1 MHAALISKTRLVSLI
16 LGIGFCKTLLAVP
29 QLITVNAFST
39 QEFINTSSAV
49 NTSITV
55 TNNSTVEFLDS
66 STISSGNVSLDAT
79 SQLIFNQVSNDT
91 VLGQI
96 TGTGTILKQG
106 TPELT
111 ISSNNSAFAGNTFVQ
126 GGALN
131 ILTDLGGNVTV
142 ESSAAITISGTVG
155 GNLTLTGGTAIPGAV
170 TVGQLNVGGNYASNG
185 ASTYDVNINGANAT
199 LIEVTGTASVNG
211 TVDLL
216 SAIGPTLM
224 KYPILHATGGVIVQ
238 NYSTLIQSPFLKFMI
253 GYDANNVY
261 LLYAG
266 SNFSL
271 VGETPNQRHVAT
283 AIDSIVIPTL
293 CEMSFIGVLSGLPL
307 PKVLNALDSFSGAQ
321 YAYLTDIVQSADRN
335 FNRTIYQV
343 IREQFSCPYCEGE
356 NIQAWVDVGY
366 GKNYA
371 HGYYN
376 ARGYRAHNNAF
387 SAGVYTCAIKNFLL
401 GLAGEYE
408 RDHVN
413 FIQKGRNIFHT
424 GQGSLYASYKY
435 SRVYVF
441 SDLIIGHT
449 TSSFKRPIRY
459 GASRN
464 LARSQVTLNHGL
476 FYIEVGGN
484 IMLCDFFDE
493 GCSNSELHSNFLCQ
507 PFAGY
512 EQDYT
517 HGNHIKEQG
526 AQCLNLEIEKKNVS
540 GENLYL
546 GAHFSGAPLS
556 YLILNG
562 DVAWKHRFGA
572 QGTTNKTRFR
582 DFGSRFNIYGSDQGA
597 NGLIGTFE
605 ILGLIS
611 DTFEINCALS
621 GEKWKRWSAF
631 QISAGVNAKW

>member
-1 MHAALISKTRLVSLI
+1 MHATSLSKTRLVCLI
-16 LGIGFCKTLLAVP
+16 LAIGFCKTLLAAP

-39 QEFINTSSAV
+39 QNFINTSSAV
-49 NTSITV
+49 NTAITV

-79 SQLIFNQVSNDT
+79 SQLIFDQVINDT

-111 ISSNNSAFAGNTFVQ
+111 ISSDNSAFAGNTFVQ
-126 GGALN
+126 GGVLN
-131 ILTDLGGNVTV
+131 ILTELGGNVTV
-142 ESSAAITISGTVG
+142 EPSAAIAISGTVG
-155 GNLTLTGGTAIPGAV
+155 GNLTITGGSVIPGAV
-170 TVGQLNVGGNYASNG
+170 TVGQLNVGGNYSSNG
-185 ASTYDVNINGANAT
+185 ASTYDVNINGASAT
-199 LIEVTGTASVNG
+199 LIEVTGTATVNG
-211 TVDLL
+211 TVDLQ
-216 SAIGPTLM
+216 SAVAPTLM

-238 NYSTLIQSPFLKFMI
+238 NYSNLIESAFLRFKI

-261 LLYAG
+261 LLYDG
-266 SNFSL
+266 TNFSV
-271 VGETPNQRHVAT
+271 VGKTPNQRHVAT
-283 AIDSIVIPTL
+283 AIDSIVTPTF
-293 CEMSFIGVLSGLPL
+293 CEASFIGVLSGLPV
-307 PKVLNALDSFSGAQ
+307 PKVLHALDSFSGAQ

-343 IREQFSCPYCEGE
+343 IREQFSSCPYWQGD
-356 NIQAWVDVGY
+356 NMQAWVDVGY

-371 HGYYN
+371 RGYYN

-387 SAGVYTCAIKNFLL
+387 SAGVYTCAIDDLLL

-424 GQGSLYASYKY
+424 GQGSLYACYKY
-435 SRVYVF
+435 SRAYVF

-449 TSSFKRPIRY
+449 SSSFKRPIHY
-459 GASRN
+459 GSSSN

-476 FYIEVGGN
+476 FYIEIGGN
-484 IMLCDFFDE
+484 VVPCDVITE
-493 GCSNSELHSNFLCQ
+493 ESNESEESNEPAQKRSNFVCQ

-517 HGNHIKEQG
+517 HGNHIKEHG
-526 AQCLNLEIEKKNVS
+526 AQCLNLEIGKKNVS

-546 GAHFSGAPLS
+546 GAHFSGSPLS

-562 DVAWKHRFGA
+562 DVALETPFW
-572 QGTTNKTRFR
+572 NTR
-582 DFGSRFNIYGSDQGA
+582 DH
-597 NGLIGTFE
+597 
-605 ILGLIS
+605 
-611 DTFEINCALS
+611 
-621 GEKWKRWSAF
+621 
-631 QISAGVNAKW
+631 